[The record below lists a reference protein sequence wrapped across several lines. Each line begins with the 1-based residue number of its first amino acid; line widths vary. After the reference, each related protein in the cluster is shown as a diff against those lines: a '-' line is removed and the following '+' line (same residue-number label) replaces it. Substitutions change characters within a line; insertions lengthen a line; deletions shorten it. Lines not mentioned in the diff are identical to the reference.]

1 MHVQGQA
8 IGVLIVYRHRR
19 EQPSFDEDDLSLAQD
34 LADRAALA
42 IGNARL
48 LAQVQHELA
57 ERAKAEAEVHALSIE
72 LEQRVVARTAEL
84 AAANKE
90 LEAFSY
96 SVSHDLRAPLR
107 AIDGFGR
114 ILLEEYSADLPEQGQ
129 RYFQLIR
136 GNAQQ
141 MGRLIDDLLAFAR
154 LSRQPLRKRS
164 VDPAELVREC
174 LDELRAEQDG
184 RQVETRIGE
193 LLECAADPAL
203 LKQVWINLLANALK
217 YTRQRE
223 PAVIEIASQA
233 EGAET
238 IYIVRDN
245 GVGFDMRY
253 SDKLFGVFQRMH
265 RAEDYEGTGVGLAI
279 VQRIIHRHGGRIW
292 AEAAVG
298 RGATFYFTL
307 GGALL

>member
-1 MHVQGQA
+1 
-8 IGVLIVYRHRR
+8 LIVYRRRR
-19 EQPSFDEDDLSLAQD
+19 EQPAFDEDDLSLAQD

-42 IGNARL
+42 IGNAQL
-48 LAQVQHELA
+48 LTQVQHELA
-57 ERAKAEAEVHALSIE
+57 ERAKAETEVRALSVE

-107 AIDGFGR
+107 ALDGFAR
-114 ILLEEYSADLPEQGQ
+114 ILLEEYSADLPEQAQ
-129 RYFQLIR
+129 YYFQLIR

-164 VDPAELVREC
+164 VDPAELVRQC
-174 LDELRAEQDG
+174 LHELRAEQDG

-217 YTRQRE
+217 YTRQRDL
-223 PAVIEIASQA
+223 AVIEIASRA

-253 SDKLFGVFQRMH
+253 SDKLFGVFQRLH

-292 AEAAVG
+292 AEAAVD
-298 RGATFYFTL
+298 RGATFHFTL
-307 GGALL
+307 GDGA